1 MRGAI
6 SYPACL
12 ALTIAAF
19 TALGRSS
26 RRPEVENATQQSTN
40 FDATGDPVPQQL
52 LALTA
57 RRSTADAVRTL
68 SLCAMHDDKQGRA
81 CRAALT
87 VWLSEEQ
94 RLSEAERA
102 APAFASRFRF
112 GSSAPVLG
120 LAAWKWSL
128 LGGLLVA
135 YLLRAYLVVLTL
147 SVVVLA
153 ARLVAATVQG
163 ALLTLALG
171 AYCVAALL
179 KSAASAYLTLS
190 QHTRRQRI
198 EDLDR
203 QLARQ
208 ARCGSGTSYEE
219 WRQTASRR
227 DELSGASGWRK
238 DDAGWEAVHK
248 HEEQLRRAARESGT
262 GGEAL
267 MFALQPLM
275 KRPAHAEPAVAMG
288 GARHVTE
295 RHSHNLSAALRR
307 LVEPPPEGLPAPS
320 VPQLEKRLS
329 FLTASQ
335 LSVGHTA
342 LCLSGGGALAMYHM
356 GVVKALLEQR
366 LLPRVISGT
375 SGGSIVAGF
384 LAQRTDEEMLADVCV
399 PTVSTCLPERWFP
412 PLHEQVLSFV
422 QHGYLV
428 KSSDFE
434 RTARAYYGDMTF
446 EEGFR
451 RSGRHVN
458 ISIASST
465 RGGRSE
471 GQSVLL
477 NHVTTPNVLIY
488 SAVAASCALPG
499 IMRPATLMAKDSRGR
514 IVPMDPP
521 GTKYVDGS
529 LRADLPLHRL
539 SQLFHVSQFIVSQ
552 VNPHIAPFLETPAQA
567 ILSEVTNQ
575 SGLAASLAGL
585 QRFLFREVQHRCRA
599 LAALNMLP
607 TLFGEDAAGVFQ
619 QRYHGSLTIVP
630 RLDARDCIH
639 GVISNP
645 SVADMHR
652 YLDEGRLKTWEAL
665 QCIQQLL
672 SLEKAVEAA
681 RTDTQQQL
689 HAARA
694 ARAARAASLTPSCS
708 SSRLA
713 AEGDAAEEQPAPPPR
728 PSPPAR
734 LPKSS
739 LPKASSWANGL
750 DGLST
755 EESRRSVEL
764 FRDSRALLEEHSDGG
779 PSPPQLPPTSMPD
792 AASPGLRTVLPT
804 LCRAAFSPRKGVD
817 GDRNSEAWKSCDS

>member
-6 SYPACL
+6 AYPACL

-307 LVEPPPEGLPAPS
+307 LVEPPPEGFPAPS

-694 ARAARAASLTPSCS
+694 ARAASLTPSCS

>member
-1 MRGAI
+1 
-6 SYPACL
+6 
-12 ALTIAAF
+12 
-19 TALGRSS
+19 
-26 RRPEVENATQQSTN
+26 
-40 FDATGDPVPQQL
+40 
-52 LALTA
+52 
-57 RRSTADAVRTL
+57 
-68 SLCAMHDDKQGRA
+68 
-81 CRAALT
+81 
-87 VWLSEEQ
+87 
-94 RLSEAERA
+94 
-102 APAFASRFRF
+102 
-112 GSSAPVLG
+112 
-120 LAAWKWSL
+120 
-128 LGGLLVA
+128 
-135 YLLRAYLVVLTL
+135 
-147 SVVVLA
+147 
-153 ARLVAATVQG
+153 
-163 ALLTLALG
+163 
-171 AYCVAALL
+171 
-179 KSAASAYLTLS
+179 
-190 QHTRRQRI
+190 
-198 EDLDR
+198 
-203 QLARQ
+203 
-208 ARCGSGTSYEE
+208 
-219 WRQTASRR
+219 
-227 DELSGASGWRK
+227 
-238 DDAGWEAVHK
+238 
-248 HEEQLRRAARESGT
+248 
-262 GGEAL
+262 
-267 MFALQPLM
+267 
-275 KRPAHAEPAVAMG
+275 
-288 GARHVTE
+288 
-295 RHSHNLSAALRR
+295 
-307 LVEPPPEGLPAPS
+307 
-320 VPQLEKRLS
+320 
-329 FLTASQ
+329 
-335 LSVGHTA
+335 
-342 LCLSGGGALAMYHM
+342 MYHM

-645 SVADMHR
+645 SVADMR
-652 YLDEGRLKTWEAL
+652 RL
-665 QCIQQLL
+665 
-672 SLEKAVEAA
+672 
-681 RTDTQQQL
+681 
-689 HAARA
+689 
-694 ARAARAASLTPSCS
+694 
-708 SSRLA
+708 
-713 AEGDAAEEQPAPPPR
+713 
-728 PSPPAR
+728 
-734 LPKSS
+734 
-739 LPKASSWANGL
+739 
-750 DGLST
+750 
-755 EESRRSVEL
+755 
-764 FRDSRALLEEHSDGG
+764 
-779 PSPPQLPPTSMPD
+779 
-792 AASPGLRTVLPT
+792 
-804 LCRAAFSPRKGVD
+804 
-817 GDRNSEAWKSCDS
+817 